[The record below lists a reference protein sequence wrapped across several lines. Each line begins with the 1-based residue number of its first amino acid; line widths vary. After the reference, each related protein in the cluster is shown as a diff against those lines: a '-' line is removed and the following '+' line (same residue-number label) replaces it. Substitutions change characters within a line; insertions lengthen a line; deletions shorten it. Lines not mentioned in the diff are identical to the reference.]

1 MYFNAHTHHH
11 QQVNHEVYNLR
22 VDEEI
27 CANFSIGIHPWD
39 ASEGLKNLPFIEKF
53 IQKKECIAIGETG
66 LDRIQGPDLAV
77 QEWLFLKHIELS
89 ETYQLPL
96 IVHCV
101 RSWNELKMTRRE
113 LNPTQHWV
121 YHGISKASLID
132 EVLQEGFI
140 LSIGANVLTNEKLQA
155 AIKGIPFDQLLIET
169 DDSLVPIENMYH
181 KIAELKGI
189 PVNALQ
195 EKIERTFKRIFSKW
209 NNG

>member
-1 MYFNAHTHHH
+1 MYFNTHSHHH
-11 QQVNHEVYNLR
+11 QHANLEVYNLR

-39 ASEGLKNLPFIEKF
+39 ALEGLKSLPLVENLV
-53 IQKKECIAIGETG
+53 QKKECVAIGETG

-77 QEWLFLKHIELS
+77 QEWLFRMHIELS

-101 RSWNELKMTRRE
+101 RSWNELKIIRRE
-113 LNPTQHWV
+113 LNPTQYWV
-121 YHGISKASLID
+121 YHGISKANLIN
-132 EVLQEGFI
+132 EILQEGFI
-140 LSIGANVLTNEKLQA
+140 LSIGANVLTNEKLQV
-155 AIKGIPFDQLLIET
+155 AIKGIPFDQLLLET
-169 DDSLVPIENMYH
+169 DDSLVPIQNIYQ

-189 PVNALQ
+189 PVIALQ
-195 EKIERTFKRIFSKW
+195 EKIASTFERIFSKW

>member
-22 VDEEI
+22 IDEEI
-27 CANFSIGIHPWD
+27 CANFSIGIHPWN
-39 ASEGLKNLPFIEKF
+39 AAEGLKILPVVENLV
-53 IQKKECIAIGETG
+53 QKKECVAIGETG

-77 QEWLFLKHIELS
+77 QKWLFRKHIELS

-101 RSWNELKMTRRE
+101 RSWNELKMIRRE
-113 LNPTQHWV
+113 LNPTQYWV

-132 EVLQEGFI
+132 EILQEGFI
-140 LSIGANVLTNEKLQA
+140 LSIGANVLTNEKLQV
-155 AIKGIPFDQLLIET
+155 AIKRIPFDQLLLET
-169 DDSLVPIENMYH
+169 DDSLVPIQNIYH

>member
-39 ASEGLKNLPFIEKF
+39 ASEGLKILPFIEKF

-77 QEWLFLKHIELS
+77 QEWLFLKHIDLS

-101 RSWNELKMTRRE
+101 RAWNELKMTRRE
-113 LNPTQHWV
+113 LNPSQYWI

-155 AIKGIPFDQLLIET
+155 EIKGIPFDQLLIET